1 MDPRQASYDNIRDLR
16 TKDSEFPIS
25 LYGSEAP
32 LNLLLK
38 DYAND
43 PEEHNLR
50 RENHLSDTRLGIYRD
65 WEKHQVPMQKGFT
78 Y

>member
-1 MDPRQASYDNIRDLR
+1 MDPRQASYDNIRHLR
-16 TKDSEFPIS
+16 TINSKFPVS
-25 LYGSEAP
+25 LSGAEAP
-32 LNLLLK
+32 LNLVLK
-38 DYAND
+38 DFAND

-50 RENHLSDTRLGIYRD
+50 RANRMSDTRLGIYRD